1 MLLGL
6 YGLGLFLFFSF
17 LFGMP
22 VFLIPIVK

>member
-17 LFGMP
+17 LFEIS